1 MIVAIYARFSS
12 VADLEKT
19 SSIEAQIQMCKQ
31 KAVEDGWVVD
41 ENHIYI
47 DRAVSGS
54 TINRPAFQQMLNA
67 IESNYF
73 PNILI
78 TKDTSRLFRNE
89 REAGH
94 YESWIWSQGVEI
106 HYVIGQS
113 GNPNL
118 DDNVWF
124 SGRIGHLVA
133 EFYRRKTAKVTFAH
147 QEMNAKAG
155 YSNGGSA
162 PFGYLRRE
170 VFVTDESGMEKR
182 KVIYRLDPDT
192 APAIKMAFELYL
204 AGRGGKHIA
213 DVLTSHGFRSRN
225 DKPISKSSI
234 LNWFRVPF
242 VYAGCRVWNVSHWQ
256 KNDAGKKVN
265 RIFHPREEWV
275 IIPDSHPAIIKM
287 EDAEQAYQNMQK
299 NNLNN
304 HQRRMGQR
312 AKYLLAGLANCEHC
326 GHNLQMKYNRRN
338 GEAYYCCGYRRLSQA
353 NCDNRRHYNQDLIED
368 TVMEMIDE
376 YLLQEGYIE
385 NQLHQQ
391 LELVEKQKQESKAEI
406 EPLTAE
412 KQEIEARI
420 DTSLEL
426 LVDGRVPKERVIIK
440 MQQDEQRLRDL
451 QDKIIKVEEI
461 KAPTAEDL
469 EVFRNQL
476 RMQVEGEL
484 DMDTKKSVLNSIV
497 KKMGVNQD
505 GLVEIDF
512 CVALGNTP
520 YGS

>member
-1 MIVAIYARFSS
+1 MTIQTDAFPELDRVKKFFPLG
-12 VADLEKT
+12 VENTQLLTK
-19 SSIEAQIQMCKQ
+19 AQIDQYNDQ
-31 KAVEDGWVVD
+31 
-41 ENHIYI
+41 
-47 DRAVSGS
+47 
-54 TINRPAFQQMLNA
+54 
-67 IESNYF
+67 
-73 PNILI
+73 
-78 TKDTSRLFRNE
+78 
-89 REAGH
+89 
-94 YESWIWSQGVEI
+94 
-106 HYVIGQS
+106 
-113 GNPNL
+113 
-118 DDNVWF
+118 
-124 SGRIGHLVA
+124 
-133 EFYRRKTAKVTFAH
+133 
-147 QEMNAKAG
+147 
-155 YSNGGSA
+155 
-162 PFGYLRRE
+162 GYLFPFDIFSAEEITEIRAYFFDDLLPKAMAAGWNSYEITNWHKHCRS
-170 VFVTDESGMEKR
+170 VYDLVTNSRILDYVQDLLGEKR
-182 KVIYRLDPDT
+182 KVIYRLDPET
-192 APAIKMAFELYL
+192 APAVKMAFELYL

-299 NNLNN
+299 NNPNN

-312 AKYLLAGLANCEHC
+312 AKYLLAGLANCDHC

-368 TVMEMIDE
+368 TVMEMMEMMDE
-376 YLLQEGYIE
+376 FLLQEGYIE

-391 LELVEKQKQESKAEI
+391 LEQVEKQRQESKAEI
-406 EPLTAE
+406 EQLTAE

-451 QDKIIKVEEI
+451 QDKIIKQEEI

-476 RMQVEGEL
+476 RSKVEGEL
-484 DMDTKKSVLNSIV
+484 DIDTKKSVLNSLI
-497 KKMGVNQD
+497 KKLKVDQD

-512 CVALGNTP
+512 CVALGHTP
-520 YGS
+520 YTSYLLRGFQ

>member
-1 MIVAIYARFSS
+1 M
-12 VADLEKT
+12 
-19 SSIEAQIQMCKQ
+19 
-31 KAVEDGWVVD
+31 
-41 ENHIYI
+41 
-47 DRAVSGS
+47 
-54 TINRPAFQQMLNA
+54 
-67 IESNYF
+67 
-73 PNILI
+73 
-78 TKDTSRLFRNE
+78 
-89 REAGH
+89 
-94 YESWIWSQGVEI
+94 
-106 HYVIGQS
+106 
-113 GNPNL
+113 
-118 DDNVWF
+118 
-124 SGRIGHLVA
+124 
-133 EFYRRKTAKVTFAH
+133 
-147 QEMNAKAG
+147 
-155 YSNGGSA
+155 
-162 PFGYLRRE
+162 
-170 VFVTDESGMEKR
+170 TDESGMEKR

-192 APAIKMAFELYL
+192 APAIKMAFELYS

-234 LNWFRVPF
+234 LNWLRVPF

-256 KNDAGKKVN
+256 KNDAGQKVN

-299 NNLNN
+299 NNPNN
-304 HQRRMGQR
+304 PQRRMGQR
-312 AKYLLAGLANCEHC
+312 AKYLLAGLANCNHC

-368 TVMEMIDE
+368 TVMEMMDE
-376 YLLQEGYIE
+376 FLLQEGYIE
-385 NQLHQQ
+385 NQLQHQ
-391 LELVEKQKQESKAEI
+391 LEQV
-406 EPLTAE
+406 E

-476 RMQVEGEL
+476 RSKVEGEL
-484 DMDTKKSVLNSIV
+484 DMDTKKSVLNSLI
-497 KKMGVNQD
+497 KKWKVDQD

-520 YGS
+520 